1 MSSQKNSIHNNF
13 LFCLPFPEFW
23 GEFYLLITST
33 HNASESFWNTS
44 LLYKWISKTI
54 YTTILQIVKDR
65 HYSFSTLSN
74 TYWAYE
80 SESESRSVMSN
91 SLGPHGLYIQS
102 LEFSRQEYWSGLPF
116 PSPGDLPNPGMEP
129 RSPALQADALTSEP
143 TGKPKRK
150 WKWSHSV
157 VSDSL
162 WSRGLQ
168 PTRILCPWDSP
179 GKNTGVGCHFL
190 LQGIFPTQESNIGA
204 RRRQSANDS
213 LSDNVALNLTSHK
226 Q

>member
-1 MSSQKNSIHNNF
+1 MLSQKNSIHNNF

-129 RSPALQADALTSEP
+129 RSLSRVRLFVIPWTAAHQAPLSMGFSRQEY
-143 TGKPKRK
+143 
-150 WKWSHSV
+150 WSGV
-157 VSDSL
+157 
-162 WSRGLQ
+162 
-168 PTRILCPWDSP
+168 PWPSS
-179 GKNTGVGCHFL
+179 
-190 LQGIFPTQESNIGA
+190 SNHT
-204 RRRQSANDS
+204 
-213 LSDNVALNLTSHK
+213 V
-226 Q
+226 